1 MLAETTMPTNTVGAY
16 NNIALAL
23 LAFHRSTMTA
33 IGRGLFFITARRTF
47 LSAST
52 TTGGDRIDTNAN
64 WRVRS
69 ACISAIT
76 LCISRMK
83 GMKLTHSATSLNESA
98 SSLARVH
105 ITGST
110 ILGDLIAR

>member
-33 IGRGLFFITARRTF
+33 IGRGLLFITARRTF

-52 TTGGDRIDTNAN
+52 TTSGDRINTNAN
-64 WRVRS
+64 WCIRS
-69 ACISAIT
+69 ACIST
-76 LCISRMK
+76 VGFCISRIK